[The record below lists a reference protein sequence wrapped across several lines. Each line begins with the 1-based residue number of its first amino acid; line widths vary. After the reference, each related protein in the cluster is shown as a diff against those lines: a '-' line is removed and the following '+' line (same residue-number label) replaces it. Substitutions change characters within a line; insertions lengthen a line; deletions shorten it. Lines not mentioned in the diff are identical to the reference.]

1 MDLKLKDILAQIK
14 TCQILRINHHDSGEE
29 FYPNYSDLK
38 DYGEYYIIDIAANKE
53 ELEITMQ
60 SQI

>member
-1 MDLKLKDILAQIK
+1 MDLKLKDILTQIK
-14 TCQILRINHHDSGEE
+14 TCQILRIINHDFGEE

-38 DYGEYYIIDIAANKE
+38 SYGEYYIIDIAANKD
-53 ELEITMQ
+53 ELEITIQ